1 MEPIDLLKISDMYKL
16 AVLDCCHITLV
27 SHEHVKDQRYYGFF
41 HKEEAEP
48 ILDDYDS
55 GRLNVSARDFSA
67 SIQRVKDR
75 IFESERLKGT
85 PRGQV

>member
-1 MEPIDLLKISDMYKL
+1 MESTDLIKVSDMYKL
-16 AVLDCCHITLV
+16 AVLDCCHIALV
-27 SHEHVKDQRYYGFF
+27 KNEHEKNQRYYGFF
-41 HKEEAEP
+41 DKAEAAP

-75 IFESERLKGT
+75 IFETERIKSE
-85 PRGQV
+85 PRA